1 MSDTTT
7 PNYGFDLPTVGASQ
21 DTWGGKLN
29 ANWVAAD
36 SVIHGLASGY
46 LTLGGGSL
54 GGSISINPPASYA
67 QLVLN
72 KPAGTF
78 ADQVVAERASTLRW
92 ILDLADAT
100 AEGGSNAGSNCTL
113 SRYDDGGNFLGTP
126 LAINRATGNVTIAQA
141 LNVGGAVSAPSAA
154 FSGQVGGASFNSA
167 SGFFY
172 VGNTSNYYLGRGS
185 DADWR
190 FVENGTTNF
199 TVLGNGDCS
208 VRGVLF
214 AGTTVQA
221 AGNVLA
227 RNGLTYMGNGGSGV
241 AFQFSTSWYLDW
253 SSANGTLQYV
263 TTAGNFIVA
272 RTSDLLFFNNLGQIG
287 GHGPYADISDARS
300 KSSIEDSALG
310 LDAVLRL
317 RPVSFQRIRRDADP
331 RPPKSEIGFV
341 AQEVAEVIPE
351 AVQAIGMELH
361 DGSGG
366 ENSAEPSLA
375 LTTTAIIAALVNAV
389 KELTERVASLELQ
402 GA

>member
-7 PNYGFDLPTVGASQ
+7 PNYHFDLPTVGASQ

-46 LTLGGGSL
+46 LTLGGGVL
-54 GGSISINPPASYA
+54 NGDLEIRPPSGYA

-78 ADQVVAERASTLRW
+78 ADQVVAERVSTLRW

-100 AEGGSNAGSNCTL
+100 AEGGSNAGSNCTF

-126 LAINRATGNVTIAQA
+126 LAINRATGNVTLAQA
-141 LNVGGAVSAPSAA
+141 LNVGGAVSAPSGA
-154 FSGQVGGASFNSA
+154 FTGNVTANADIHSANVYAVTNISAGGTIQGSAVTSTGNVTANADIHSANVYVVTNISAGGTIQAS
-167 SGFFY
+167 
-172 VGNTSNYYLGRGS
+172 
-185 DADWR
+185 
-190 FVENGTTNF
+190 
-199 TVLGNGDCS
+199 
-208 VRGVLF
+208 
-214 AGTTVQA
+214 
-221 AGNVLA
+221 GNVLA
-227 RNGLTYMGNGGSGV
+227 RGGLTYMGNGGSGV

-272 RTSDLLFFNNLGQIG
+272 RTTDLLFFNNIGQIG

-300 KSSIEDSALG
+300 KTSIEDSALG

-366 ENSAEPSLA
+366 QDSAEPSLA